1 MSPLIQAVLRNIQA
15 PINIVVRT
23 DSSGDYRRSFFPRFM
38 FTNIWTRDCMN
49 TTATWSS
56 NDCMYCCAGASL
68 HLISS
73 WCSLTEHALVSL
85 VLILVCL
92 SFESFCCSGT
102 SEVFT
107 AALGAMSPAGYGI
120 GPTGLS
126 PSTDASFYSQASPNG
141 PTPVPNWCG
150 PLTGTERLDKTSSHS
165 NLRSATREMTI
176 LFFLL
181 FLSKCHYM
189 PYIIWVPCSIPS
201 LHTLSNS

>member
-1 MSPLIQAVLRNIQA
+1 
-15 PINIVVRT
+15 
-23 DSSGDYRRSFFPRFM
+23 
-38 FTNIWTRDCMN
+38 
-49 TTATWSS
+49 
-56 NDCMYCCAGASL
+56 MYCCAGASL

-73 WCSLTEHALVSL
+73 RWSLTTHALVSL
-85 VLILVCL
+85 VLITVCL
-92 SFESFCCSGT
+92 LFESFCYSGI

-107 AALGAMSPAGYGI
+107 AALGAMSPYGYGI

-150 PLTGTERLDKTSSHS
+150 PLTGTERLDKTSTHS
-165 NLRSATREMTI
+165 YDINLRSATRELTI

-189 PYIIWVPCSIPS
+189 PYII
-201 LHTLSNS
+201 